1 MSARARL
8 SLVGALCILGLIS
21 LALFAPP
28 DGQTR
33 SDLAQFL
40 GDFHPLAVHLP
51 IALLLL
57 VPVLRNRRASPGR
70 RQLRASAG
78 FVLGLAA
85 LCAIGTPYLGWLLA
99 WSGGFEGG
107 FVTQHMWGGIA
118 VATAALL
125 SWTLRS
131 HLTETG
137 ALAEEQRSRYPLP
150 PAYADYL
157 AVTMLAVVFTGY
169 RGGQLAH
176 GENHLTST
184 CPRG

>member
-1 MSARARL
+1 MSARTRL

-40 GDFHPLAVHLP
+40 GNFHPLAVHLP

-57 VPVLRNRRASPGR
+57 VPILEIAGHRPGR

-78 FVLGLAA
+78 FVLGVAA

-99 WSGGFEGG
+99 WSGGFEGR

-125 SWTLRS
+125 CWTLRGRV
-131 HLTETG
+131 TGTG
-137 ALAEEQRSRYPLP
+137 ALAERAGQPIPPSCGLRGIVGGNGARGHLHRISRR
-150 PAYADYL
+150 PARA
-157 AVTMLAVVFTGY
+157 
-169 RGGQLAH
+169 R
-176 GENHLTST
+176 
-184 CPRG
+184 